1 MKEKQRINSDKK
13 PFQTITLQIQKTK
26 GRSNFLK
33 RRLKKFFRRFRK
45 LEGRLSKTQ

>member
-13 PFQTITLQIQKTK
+13 PFQTITLKIQKTK
-26 GRSNFLK
+26 RPSDFPK

-45 LEGRLSKTQ
+45 LEGRLDKMQ